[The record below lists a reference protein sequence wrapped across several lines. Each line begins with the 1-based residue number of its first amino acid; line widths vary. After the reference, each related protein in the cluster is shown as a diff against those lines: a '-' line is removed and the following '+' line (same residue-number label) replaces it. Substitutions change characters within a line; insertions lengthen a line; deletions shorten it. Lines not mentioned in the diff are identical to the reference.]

1 MFASA
6 KLMPMTVWGGG
17 PDHHNVIITNTSS
30 LTVTYDNITT
40 IEDGEDLNLNFTWSS
55 NFNDFLGI
63 SISFDGI
70 TYYEYLYTTSQGT
83 QTISIHDVDRDLWI
97 KFYSDWSTKYA
108 TVQVKIE
115 GHGSIFPCYPEDDV
129 NLRFFQNST
138 NDVLIIPTPE
148 EGYEI
153 DSFQYSVG
161 SSSAQW
167 NDVAGDYYIFE
178 NIHGANNFIKVT
190 FKEIEHTVSIGC
202 DGGGSVIS
210 EGVTYGDG
218 ESLVVGQGQDV
229 SFEFIPDFGQNLVSV
244 TVDGTLV
251 SASESYTLENIS
263 SDHQISVVFSKLPT
277 SISLGED
284 FEIIKGSPK
293 QLVAAVSPSYAEGEI
308 SWNSS
313 DTSVATVSDSG
324 LVFAVSGGTA
334 TITATIGGVSDSCE
348 VTVRSYHSIIIN
360 GSQNGTVSLSSTYAL
375 ADETITLTVHP
386 NDGYFLHS
394 IDVDPKLNLIPT
406 ENGYTFVM
414 PDEDVVVTP
423 TFVPTAHTVTFH
435 NEGVS
440 WEVPFSH
447 GAPLEFPEDPSKESD
462 PQWDYRF
469 AGWVDS
475 DKNVVYEGTEVTDD
489 MHLYAKYVK
498 MERLY
503 DIDFV
508 VNGIVFKHFDLAYDD
523 VIIPPADP
531 YIEGYDFVGWRGYT
545 PGMTVVNDM
554 EFHAV
559 FVESSESIPPWQG
572 DDDPPY
578 IPPNIV
584 VEKSGNDYLWIFVVL
599 GSVATFLFL
608 LFAYFERRDREE

>member
-1 MFASA
+1 M
-6 KLMPMTVWGGG
+6 KLQ
-17 PDHHNVIITNTSS
+17 
-30 LTVTYDNITT
+30 
-40 IEDGEDLNLNFTWSS
+40 F
-55 NFNDFLGI
+55 
-63 SISFDGI
+63 FD
-70 TYYEYLYTTSQGT
+70 
-83 QTISIHDVDRDLWI
+83 
-97 KFYSDWSTKYA
+97 
-108 TVQVKIE
+108 
-115 GHGSIFPCYPEDDV
+115 
-129 NLRFFQNST
+129 NST
-138 NDVLIIPTPE
+138 NDVLIVPTPE

-153 DSFQYSVG
+153 ESFQYSVG

-167 NDVAGDYYIFE
+167 EDVAGDYYIFE
-178 NIHGANNFIKVT
+178 SIHGANNFIKVT

-229 SFEFIPDFGQNLVSV
+229 SFDFIPDFGQNLVSV
-244 TVDGTLV
+244 TVDGIPV
-251 SASESYTLENIS
+251 SVSESYTLNNIS

-284 FEIIKGSPK
+284 FEIIKDSSK

-348 VTVRSYHSIIIN
+348 VTVRSYHSIIVN
-360 GSQNGTVSLSSTYAL
+360 ESQNGTVSLSSTYAP

-394 IDVDPKLNLIPT
+394 IDVDPKLDLIPT

-440 WEVPFSH
+440 WEVSFSH

-475 DKNVVYEGTEVTDD
+475 DKNVVYEGTLVADD

-503 DIDFV
+503 DIDFF
-508 VNGIVFKHFDLAYDD
+508 VNGIVFKHYDLVYND
-523 VIIPPADP
+523 VIVPPADP
-531 YIEGYDFVGWRGYT
+531 YVEGYDFVGWSGYT

-578 IPPNIV
+578 VPPNIV

-599 GSVATFLFL
+599 GSVATFLFM
-608 LFAYFERRDREE
+608 LFAYFERRDKEE